1 MVQFAALQV
10 LQLRSLL
17 ISISCLIQALK
28 NTITTEAWLAVIDE
42 VIL

>member
-28 NTITTEAWLAVIDE
+28 NTITESWLAVIDE

>member
-17 ISISCLIQALK
+17 IYISCFIQALK
-28 NTITTEAWLAVIDE
+28 NTVTEALLAIIDE